1 MAAWAVF
8 LIVFGCIGAVAL
20 AGYAAYR
27 LRIRNAMH
35 QEIRSIMA
43 QYMPL
48 GKYFLFWTNHIYH
61 HATCNCS
68 LHMVVSAVYMLP
80 LSPSGMLPSRALC
93 WRLGSFCYLQLRPS
107 CSALQCLV
115 LYT

>member
-48 GKYFLFWTNHIYH
+48 GEHFVLVISPCIWYHSNMAWHVLLAIAPSTWWCQLSATFGRLRRAAIQCLLLGTHI
-61 HATCNCS
+61 
-68 LHMVVSAVYMLP
+68 L
-80 LSPSGMLPSRALC
+80 LPSVA
-93 WRLGSFCYLQLRPS
+93 
-107 CSALQCLV
+107 
-115 LYT
+115 